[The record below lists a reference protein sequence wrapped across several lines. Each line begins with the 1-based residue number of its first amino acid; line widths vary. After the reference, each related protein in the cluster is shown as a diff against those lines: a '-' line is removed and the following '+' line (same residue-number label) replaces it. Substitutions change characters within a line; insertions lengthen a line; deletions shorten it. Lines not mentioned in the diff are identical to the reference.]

1 MYFIF
6 FFCRNASPSHLSL
19 TDPTTGNSI
28 SSYAPVT
35 WNGNSRCEEKA
46 VGLFPSPHFAPLD
59 LPSPPVFVQVIYR
72 IEFLIK
78 LEYISCFAP
87 FGSPATIFSFTWMCA
102 WWGEKRWK
110 PGSELLRRVDPIP
123 PSEHS
128 AYKTEPTSEP
138 FEEYLLHIQGTKS
151 PLPPLIIWPLAN
163 PRPPFCFWPLFS
175 LPELAETCETY
186 FASFMSS
193 SRSSFYFFA
202 FLFLFSPLHH
212 IFCPFSVFHIW
223 LSGLNYKYTGINS
236 ANSREE
242 GPLKW

>member
-1 MYFIF
+1 MNEIHSSNVLHF

-102 WWGEKRWK
+102 WLGEKRWK

-128 AYKTEPTSEP
+128 GADVRAVWRIFAAYSRHRKPFAAPHHLAFGKSTTALLLLAPFFLTWVGWNMRNLFCKFYVVVEKQLLFFRLSFLVFSFTSHFLP
-138 FEEYLLHIQGTKS
+138 FFSFSH
-151 PLPPLIIWPLAN
+151 LA
-163 PRPPFCFWPLFS
+163 L
-175 LPELAETCETY
+175 
-186 FASFMSS
+186 
-193 SRSSFYFFA
+193 
-202 FLFLFSPLHH
+202 
-212 IFCPFSVFHIW
+212 W
-223 LSGLNYKYTGINS
+223 LKLQIHWN
-236 ANSREE
+236 
-242 GPLKW
+242 